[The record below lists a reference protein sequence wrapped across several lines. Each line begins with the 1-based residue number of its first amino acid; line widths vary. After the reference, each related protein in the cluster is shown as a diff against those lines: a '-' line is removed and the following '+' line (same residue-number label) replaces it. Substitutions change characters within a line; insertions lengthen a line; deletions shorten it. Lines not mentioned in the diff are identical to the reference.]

1 MIEGTHNHSTFEAMT
16 QQTEVLIV
24 GGGIW
29 GLSTA
34 YHLAKFGQKDILV
47 LERNEAIAAETTPQA
62 AGLVGQIRSSVTMLQ
77 AIRYALELFSQF
89 PQDTSLRQ
97 TGSLMVALTPERM
110 EAYAR
115 QIEKANLNGIEASFV
130 SHAEIARLV
139 PAMDISKIEGAFFV
153 PNDGYVDPQECALAY
168 ATAAT
173 DLGVQIRLNTPVTG
187 FRQRNGEIHGVET
200 EDGFIASNHV
210 VITAGPWGAALAK
223 EVGATTA
230 VQPIRHQRVC
240 TVPTYG
246 IPDHHPVVRVTDVSC
261 YLRPE
266 KGGYLY
272 GFFEPTPASIDLE
285 AMPADFRT
293 ENIEPPVKVMA
304 EAQTRLTP
312 IFPILKD
319 LEVAEYK
326 RGITT
331 FAPDGAYTIGPVPEI
346 DKLYLATGCAAL
358 GIAGSAAVGRW
369 LAKWVID
376 GDPDEDLTMF
386 SHQRFGTQAADQ
398 EWLRRESEQFYA
410 NYYGIR
416 QE

>member
-1 MIEGTHNHSTFEAMT
+1 MA
-16 QQTEVLIV
+16 QQIEVLII

-34 YHLAKFGQKDILV
+34 YHLAKFGQKGVLV
-47 LERNEAIAAETTPQA
+47 LERNEKIAMETTPQA
-62 AGLVGQIRSSVTMLQ
+62 AGLVGQIRPSVPMVK

-89 PQDTSLRQ
+89 PKETGHDTGLRQ

-110 EAYAR
+110 EAYTR
-115 QIEKANLNGIEASFV
+115 QIERAQLNGIEADFV
-130 SHAEIARLV
+130 SHPEMARLAPGLDV
-139 PAMDISKIEGAFFV
+139 TKIEGGYFV
-153 PNDGYVDPQECALAY
+153 SNDGYVNPQQCARAY
-168 ATAAT
+168 AAAAT
-173 DLGVQIRLNTPVTG
+173 DFGVQIQLNTPVTG
-187 FRQRNGEIHGVET
+187 FRQRNGEILGVET
-200 EDGFIASNHV
+200 EKGFIASNHV
-210 VITAGPWGAALAK
+210 VITAGPWGAMLAK

-230 VQPIRHQRVC
+230 VQPIRHQRVR
-240 TVPTYG
+240 TKPTHG

-272 GFFEPTPASIDLE
+272 GFFEPKPVSIDLE
-285 AMPADFRT
+285 AMPVDFRT
-293 ENIEPPVKVMA
+293 GDIEPPVEVMA
-304 EAQTRLTP
+304 EARRRLSP

-319 LEVAEYK
+319 LEITEY
-326 RGITT
+326 RHGMTT
-331 FAPDGAYTIGPVPEI
+331 FAPDGAYLIGAVQGI
-346 DKLYLATGCAAL
+346 DRLYLAAGCAAL

-376 GDPDEDLTMF
+376 GDPGEDLTIF

-416 QE
+416 PE

>member
-1 MIEGTHNHSTFEAMT
+1 MA

-34 YHLAKFGQKDILV
+34 YHLAKFGQKDVLV
-47 LERNEAIAAETTPQA
+47 LERNGTIAAETTPQA

-77 AIRYALELFSQF
+77 AVRYALELFSQF
-89 PQDTSLRQ
+89 PKETGHDTSLRQ
-97 TGSLMVALTPERM
+97 TGSLMVALTSERM

-115 QIEKANLNGIEASFV
+115 QIERANLNGIEADFV
-130 SHAEIARLV
+130 SHTEMARLA
-139 PAMDISKIEGAFFV
+139 PAIDITKIEGGYFV
-153 PNDGYVDPQECALAY
+153 PNDGYVDPQQCALAY
-168 ATAAT
+168 AAAAT
-173 DLGVQIRLNTPVTG
+173 DLGVQIQLNTPVTG
-187 FRQRNGEIHGVET
+187 FRQRNGEILGVET
-200 EDGFIASNHV
+200 ENGFITSNYV

-230 VQPIRHQRVC
+230 VQPIRHQRVR
-240 TVPTYG
+240 TVPTPG
-246 IPDHHPVVRVTDVSC
+246 IPDYHPVVRITDVSC

-272 GFFEPTPASIDLE
+272 GYFEPEPTSIDLE

-293 ENIEPPVKVMA
+293 GDIKPPIGVMT
-304 EAQTRLTP
+304 EAQKRLTP

-326 RGITT
+326 RGMTT
-331 FAPDGAYTIGPVPEI
+331 FAPDGAYLISPVPEI
-346 DKLYLATGCAAL
+346 DRLYLATGCAAL

-369 LAKWVID
+369 LAKWVMN
-376 GDPDEDLTMF
+376 GDPGEDLTIF
-386 SHQRFGTQAADQ
+386 SHQRFGTQATDQ

-410 NYYGIR
+410 NYYGIHP
-416 QE
+416 E

>member
-1 MIEGTHNHSTFEAMT
+1 MT

-34 YHLAKFGQKDILV
+34 YHLAKLGQKDVLV
-47 LERNEAIAAETTPQA
+47 LERNKAIAAETTPQA

-77 AIRYALELFSQF
+77 AVRYALELFSQF
-89 PQDTSLRQ
+89 PKETGHDTSLRQ

-110 EAYAR
+110 EAYTR
-115 QIEKANLNGIEASFV
+115 QIERANLNGIEADFV
-130 SHAEIARLV
+130 SHEEMVRLA
-139 PAMDISKIEGAFFV
+139 PAMDMTKIEGGYFV

-168 ATAAT
+168 AAAAM
-173 DLGVQIRLNTPVTG
+173 DLGVQIRLNTHVTG
-187 FRQRNGEIHGVET
+187 FRQRNGEIFGVET
-200 EDGFIASNHV
+200 IDGFIASNHV

-230 VQPIRHQRVC
+230 VQPIRHQRVR
-240 TVPTYG
+240 TEPTSG
-246 IPDHHPVVRVTDVSC
+246 IPDHHPVVRITDVSC

-266 KGGYLY
+266 KDGYLY
-272 GFFEPTPASIDLE
+272 GYFEPEPVSIDLE
-285 AMPADFRT
+285 AMPVDFRT
-293 ENIEPPVKVMA
+293 GDIEPPVEVMT
-304 EAQTRLTP
+304 EAQKRLTP

-319 LEVAEYK
+319 LEIDEYK
-326 RGITT
+326 RGMTT
-331 FAPDGAYTIGPVPEI
+331 FAPDGAYLIGPVPEI
-346 DKLYLATGCAAL
+346 DRLYLATGCAAL

-369 LAKWVID
+369 LAKWVIN
-376 GDPDEDLTMF
+376 GDPGEDLDIF
-386 SHQRFGTQAADQ
+386 SHQRFGLQTNDQ